1 LRNIFITNIFSNL
14 FIFWLNNN
22 NYYYNFEFTGSNS
35 GGEETAFALL
45 RNVSKLNVEQNRN
58 TTALLS
64 QHINKELG
72 INNTEL
78 RIFFTDLDA
87 NSVGIRGKLRS
98 DLKD

>member
-1 LRNIFITNIFSNL
+1 
-14 FIFWLNNN
+14 
-22 NYYYNFEFTGSNS
+22 
-35 GGEETAFALL
+35 
-45 RNVSKLNVEQNRN
+45 VEQNRN

-72 INNTEL
+72 INNSEL